1 MDVSAFARWAISP
14 GTSLSTHFRPGEDR
28 CGIYVLEFADGQRYV
43 GQSHD
48 VVRRFADHARTY
60 PDIVGA
66 QFCAVQSSDLDAAE
80 RQLIQ
85 NQRDLGY
92 HLRNIVLVSQSWSDS
107 VLDAVVDRTIQIS
120 WTAGAPRTHPDDL
133 RMLTARR
140 RRATRKKYA
149 ALQEHRGFAD
159 VFTDICTYVDRVI
172 AWPSATDGRFWTLTA
187 LPSTGRSRQSQRL
200 ACLSCGRVE
209 TFVVLEDRESGQL
222 WWFLNMEHGVVSRS
236 SLPHDLQ
243 DALTFSDNYRT
254 VGTVDQVF
262 GGVAGSL
269 ASWLDET
276 TNLETASRQLAL
288 NLMRKGP
295 SLFAR
300 FHCDDFVDDVLLALE
315 EDRQV
320 ASIPAGGSGPL
331 GLTGLTGLRPE
342 TPSTSRVHHQGAAS
356 KVLWAIHV
364 GKRVF
369 APTHVCRSEPVALS
383 EGSRTMVQGE
393 THGRGAISRREGRRR
408 RVPWGSISGVTLG
421 RAQPALDMSALTAS
435 ATSPG
440 SANARSRKGRS
451 WEIAARC

>member
-1 MDVSAFARWAISP
+1 MDVSAFAGWAISP

-120 WTAGAPRTHPDDL
+120 WTAGAPQTHPDDL

-172 AWPSATDGRFWTLTA
+172 A
-187 LPSTGRSRQSQRL
+187 
-200 ACLSCGRVE
+200 
-209 TFVVLEDRESGQL
+209 
-222 WWFLNMEHGVVSRS
+222 
-236 SLPHDLQ
+236 
-243 DALTFSDNYRT
+243 
-254 VGTVDQVF
+254 
-262 GGVAGSL
+262 
-269 ASWLDET
+269 
-276 TNLETASRQLAL
+276 
-288 NLMRKGP
+288 
-295 SLFAR
+295 
-300 FHCDDFVDDVLLALE
+300 
-315 EDRQV
+315 
-320 ASIPAGGSGPL
+320 
-331 GLTGLTGLRPE
+331 
-342 TPSTSRVHHQGAAS
+342 
-356 KVLWAIHV
+356 
-364 GKRVF
+364 
-369 APTHVCRSEPVALS
+369 
-383 EGSRTMVQGE
+383 
-393 THGRGAISRREGRRR
+393 
-408 RVPWGSISGVTLG
+408 
-421 RAQPALDMSALTAS
+421 
-435 ATSPG
+435 
-440 SANARSRKGRS
+440 
-451 WEIAARC
+451 